1 MKKYLQTSWINS
13 SKRKSS
19 DLNFFKRQP
28 YVLKET
34 DVKEKLETTTESNT
48 NGKVKSFLKFNKLK

>member
-1 MKKYLQTSWINS
+1 MKFV
-13 SKRKSS
+13 RKFNTS

-48 NGKVKSFLKFNKLK
+48 NGKIKSFLKFNKLK